1 MLVADRQQTLEE
13 YLLSVEARIDEV
25 VAEILAL
32 RAENAELRAFKASV
46 PWDALRELQQT
57 AAHSHLASDTPL
69 MRVGSW
75 YIVSHPKEAA
85 SE

>member
-46 PWDALRELQQT
+46 PWKLIQFQTECVGDAGL
-57 AAHSHLASDTPL
+57 AHDADIIQGWLDANA
-69 MRVGSW
+69 
-75 YIVSHPKEAA
+75 PKEAA
-85 SE
+85 E